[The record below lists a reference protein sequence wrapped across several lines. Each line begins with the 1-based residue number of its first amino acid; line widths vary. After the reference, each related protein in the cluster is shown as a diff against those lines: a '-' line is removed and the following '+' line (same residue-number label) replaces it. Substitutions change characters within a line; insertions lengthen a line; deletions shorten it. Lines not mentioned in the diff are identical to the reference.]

1 MVQDITMNFNL
12 KSLMKFIK
20 DESQHGNNMEPEIA
34 ENENNVQESKK
45 QVYIFVLFF
54 VILK

>member
-1 MVQDITMNFNL
+1 
-12 KSLMKFIK
+12 MKFIK

-45 QVYIFVLFF
+45 QVKIFFI